1 MLRETAGNRVTQAR
15 HARRN
20 RACVGHG
27 GRHRTAGISNT
38 TKHEEEKT
46 MEAQASKMKA
56 VYTVVNRGEGKSF
69 WTRVGIGF
77 VNQDGSWN
85 LKLDAIPTNG
95 TLQVREWEAQFDK
108 RDGREGDL
116 APLRKA
122 REIA

>member
-1 MLRETAGNRVTQAR
+1 
-15 HARRN
+15 
-20 RACVGHG
+20 
-27 GRHRTAGISNT
+27 
-38 TKHEEEKT
+38 

-56 VYTVVNRGEGKSF
+56 VYTVVNRGEGKSL
-69 WTRVGIGF
+69 WTRVGVGF

-95 TLQVREWEAQFDK
+95 TLQVREWEGQLD
-108 RDGREGDL
+108 RRENAEP

>member
-1 MLRETAGNRVTQAR
+1 MEDKEMA
-15 HARRN
+15 
-20 RACVGHG
+20 
-27 GRHRTAGISNT
+27 
-38 TKHEEEKT
+38 
-46 MEAQASKMKA
+46 MEAQASKMKM

-95 TLQVREWEAQFDK
+95 TLQVREWEA
-108 RDGREGDL
+108 RDAERRGDGEP
-116 APLRKA
+116 APLRRA

>member
-1 MLRETAGNRVTQAR
+1 
-15 HARRN
+15 
-20 RACVGHG
+20 
-27 GRHRTAGISNT
+27 
-38 TKHEEEKT
+38 

-56 VYTVVNRGEGKSF
+56 VYTVVNRGEGKAF
-69 WTRVGIGF
+69 WTRVGVGF

-95 TLQVREWEAQFDK
+95 TLQVREWESQFDK
-108 RDGREGDL
+108 RDGDL